1 MAAMTTKVDDVFSKF
16 SLVDGSLPSELL
28 PEALKSLGVDKDA
41 LDQFLEHFNDSQ
53 NISKDDLVSALEA
66 TNEDDASDDELDDL
80 EGIECTWPCSTVL
93 HGKGVIDEAFV
104 QVMSRYFGKRGPALW
119 QQSSTTASED
129 NSEPDEDDEIPDN
142 QFRKCMVA
150 KDTSTLKRLYT
161 MIDGAVEDVIE
172 NFLEKYPY
180 FSIVST
186 KDDYTILRFNKG
198 DFYAEHIEVSG
209 LDDDCDGAARRL
221 CIMVFLSDPPTEGGQ
236 LHFPY
241 QDVHITPQK
250 GDVVVFPACPLH
262 PNCITPVTGDGS
274 LTYAFNY
281 LM

>member
-1 MAAMTTKVDDVFSKF
+1 MAVATTNIDGVFSKLDASD
-16 SLVDGSLPSELL
+16 SLQSKIMTQ
-28 PEALKSLGVDKDA
+28 ALKSLGADGGA
-41 LDQFLEHFNDSQ
+41 SSEYEDQLEDSEKFSV
-53 NISKDDLVSALEA
+53 NDLVSTL
-66 TNEDDASDDELDDL
+66 NETGGSNDELDDL
-80 EGIECTWPCSTVL
+80 EGVDCTWPCSTVL

-104 QVMSRYFGKRGPALW
+104 QVMTRYFAKRGPAIW
-119 QQSSTTASED
+119 QHSSANAGEH

-172 NFLEKYPY
+172 SFLEKYPY

-186 KDDYTILRFNKG
+186 KDDYTVLNFKKD
-198 DFYAEHIEVSG
+198 DFYSEHIEVSG
-209 LDDDCDGAARRL
+209 LDDECDGAARRL
-221 CIMVFLSDPPTEGGQ
+221 CIMVFLNDPPSEGGQ

-241 QDVHITPQK
+241 QDIFITPQK
-250 GDVVVFPACPLH
+250 GDVIVFPACPLH
-262 PNCITPVTGDGS
+262 PNRITPVTGVGC